1 MEYKDND
8 VCRWQYKNTGGMF
21 EPYWCKSQIAVF
33 KAGTWFDTF
42 WSNELDRFPLPAKNI
57 EIRYLGN
64 LDDFK
69 PCKSYDFDY
78 YDDKDCL
85 DLSHSNN
92 SGQYY
97 ARKDAVKSVD
107 KIRAVLENNLRDAES
122 KKQNAEYEI
131 QRIKEKLENVT
142 PDTWI

>member
-8 VCRWQYKNTGGMF
+8 VCRWSYKDTTGSSV
-21 EPYWCKSQIAVF
+21 PYWCRSQIAVF
-33 KAGTWFDTF
+33 KAGTWFDTY
-42 WSNELDRFPLPAKNI
+42 WSSNPDRKGLPVENI

-85 DLSHSNN
+85 NLSHRNN
-92 SGQYY
+92 SGEYY
-97 ARKDAVKSVD
+97 IRKDAVKSVD
-107 KIRAVLENNLRDAES
+107 KIRAVLENNLWNAES